1 MHNVVALLQNVVS
14 IHSTQLSV
22 YKPKNKMSNKEIN
35 QLIAALIAAIAKH
48 EQQETEKDNKLIIKG
63 LDVSLEE
70 LQSSGDAQTKLIK
83 LHNAMVEKIDELEE
97 RIAELEDQNN

>member
-1 MHNVVALLQNVVS
+1 
-14 IHSTQLSV
+14 
-22 YKPKNKMSNKEIN
+22 MSNQEIN
-35 QLIAALIAAIAKH
+35 QLIAALIAAISKH

-70 LQSSGDAQTKLIK
+70 LQNRGDAQKQLIK
-83 LHNAMVEKIDELEE
+83 LHNAMVDKIDELEE